1 MWPGRIATVAAVA
14 FVAALQVHP
23 LDDADTW
30 WHLASGRWIAAHGTI
45 ARTDPFSWSAPGAPW
60 VNRQWLFDL
69 GLWGAWA
76 LGGATATIAIA
87 GTLFAAAYGLAWLAA
102 RRHVPAWVAAALVAL
117 AAQAGVERFVVRPE
131 AASYLLV
138 ALYLYVLD
146 GRPRTVALAALVGV
160 QVLWANLHAL
170 SALGVVI
177 LGCALAGALA
187 ERWLPLPAGWR
198 RRGAAVTPL
207 AVATVGAVLAEVVT
221 PFGIEGALFPLRL
234 LTVIRGGEVTSLA
247 VVEHRPTAL
256 ALLSPPVAAAY
267 VVLLA
272 LSAVAL
278 VLAWRRLDVTRALW
292 ALAFV
297 ALAVMARRNVGLL
310 GLGVLPLIADG
321 IAPAMAA
328 LERRKAL
335 AAGAA
340 TVTALVCLAGTAQV
354 VRGTYYDAAQ
364 LTRRFGLGTSAL
376 LFPPGAAAYL
386 AAHPP
391 GRLFNDDVLGGFL
404 TWHDPDRPVF
414 IDGRLQVYPPAVFQ
428 AFHGALSD
436 VHALE
441 ALAARAGIDQVVLYH
456 PAPGRLELA
465 SALAR
470 QPGWRVAYLDPGVV
484 VLERGGQGAAVVG
497 PSDPIPP
504 QASPLLASV
513 QIPTEEALLHY
524 QRGRATLTLLGERGR
539 DAAAADFRAAL
550 RLRPDL
556 ADAAQGLRI
565 ATGHP

>member
-1 MWPGRIATVAAVA
+1 MRRASSMWPGRIATVAAVA

-30 WHLASGRWIAAHGTI
+30 WHLASGRWIAAHGTV

-198 RRGAAVTPL
+198 RRGAAATPL
-207 AVATVGAVLAEVVT
+207 AVATLGAILAEVAT

-267 VVLLA
+267 TALLA

-328 LERRKAL
+328 LERRRAL
-335 AAGAA
+335 AVGAA
-340 TVTALVCLAGTAQV
+340 AVTALVCLVGTAQV
-354 VRGTYYDAAQ
+354 VRGTYYDTAQ

-376 LFPPGAAAYL
+376 LFPPGAAVYL

-391 GRLFNDDVLGGFL
+391 ARLFNDDVLGGFL
-404 TWHDPDRPVF
+404 TWHDPDRPGLHRWSPAGVSARGVPGLPRGPERRPCTRGAGGAAPGSTRWCCT
-414 IDGRLQVYPPAVFQ
+414 IPRPGGSRSPRPWRGSRAGGSHTWTRGSSYWSAVSRAPPSSVRATRSRRRRVRFSRRFSSPRRRRCSTTS
-428 AFHGALSD
+428 A
-436 VHALE
+436 
-441 ALAARAGIDQVVLYH
+441 AAR
-456 PAPGRLELA
+456 R
-465 SALAR
+465 
-470 QPGWRVAYLDPGVV
+470 
-484 VLERGGQGAAVVG
+484 
-497 PSDPIPP
+497 
-504 QASPLLASV
+504 
-513 QIPTEEALLHY
+513 
-524 QRGRATLTLLGERGR
+524 
-539 DAAAADFRAAL
+539 
-550 RLRPDL
+550 
-556 ADAAQGLRI
+556 
-565 ATGHP
+565 